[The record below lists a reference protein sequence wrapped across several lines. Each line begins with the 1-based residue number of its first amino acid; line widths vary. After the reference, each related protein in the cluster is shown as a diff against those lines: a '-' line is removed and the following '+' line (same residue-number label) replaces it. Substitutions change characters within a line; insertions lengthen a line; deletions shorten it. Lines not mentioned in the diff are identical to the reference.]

1 MTIEGARGRGN
12 YPPVATTVERS
23 HRRANIAGSE
33 EAYAAGQ
40 GGGREAAGSVRPDK
54 GEEERRPTVEIQQL
68 DRLHFI

>member
-33 EAYAAGQ
+33 EAYAGRKRGGRKRVAGQ
-40 GGGREAAGSVRPDK
+40 GGGRDAAAGRGTAARSF
-54 GEEERRPTVEIQQL
+54 TLYI
-68 DRLHFI
+68 I

>member
-1 MTIEGARGRGN
+1 MTIEGARGGE
-12 YPPVATTVERS
+12 TT
-23 HRRANIAGSE
+23 RRWRRRWSGHIGGANIAGSE

-54 GEEERRPTVEIQQL
+54 GEEEMRPPVEEQQV